1 VKIILVEPEIP
12 QNTGNISRT
21 CAATGAELHLIEP
34 LGFSLEEKMVR
45 RAGLDYWHLVTVRTH
60 ASLDA
65 FIRDYPDL
73 PLFFLSTKAKR
84 LYTEAVFPEGCGLVF
99 GKESAGLPEELL
111 RRNPERC
118 IRIPISSRARSLNLA
133 NAVAITAFEVLRQN
147 NFNGMELSGTPR
159 SFEWQQAGLNSE

>member
-1 VKIILVEPEIP
+1 MKIVLVEPEIP

-65 FIRDYPDL
+65 FIREYPDL

-84 LYTEAVFPEGCGLVF
+84 LYTEAVFPAECGLLF

-111 RRNPERC
+111 RQNPERC

-147 NFNGMELSGTPR
+147 DFAGLELIGTPR
-159 SFEWQQAGLNSE
+159 SFNWP